1 MGLEALCCVIST
13 HPRVGSV
20 LQLTEVGGRRLARR
34 AGSSIEPLASSRGR
48 CLGGSWGFRG
58 LLG

>member
-20 LQLTEVGGRRLARR
+20 LQLTEVGARRLACRHHAR
-34 AGSSIEPLASSRGR
+34 FAP
-48 CLGGSWGFRG
+48 
-58 LLG
+58 